1 MWFTVFDEVCFVVF
15 VRLNMCVIMLACF
28 ILSVFHCMCVCARA
42 RTRERACVRVGAR
55 ACAVLVCAIVES
67 CSIVLAHKVVIKNVK
82 RFTS

>member
-42 RTRERACVRVGAR
+42 NAR
-55 ACAVLVCAIVES
+55 ACMRACGRTRVRRTGVCNCGIVFY
-67 CSIVLAHKVVIKNVK
+67 C
-82 RFTS
+82 TCT